1 MKDSTFEKIKKTF
14 KSNLPGILF
23 QCVAIMLF
31 FNSCYRETVL
41 DIESLNKQPK
51 LVLHGVLTPGDSIK
65 VVLTRTFSVKETIR
79 VDDGVIEN
87 ANVSIVDVKTGKT
100 AQLKVVG
107 SKKMVYG
114 QSQDSIQILPGHTYK
129 IEANAKGYDG
139 ITAETTIP
147 DERTCWSEKYITN
160 SNINYGNTER
170 EYYKFVGEWKSLTG
184 DDYYIVS
191 ENSKYNRY
199 DGKTDINSYHYINY
213 QKSGEKYKIEI
224 EPFTLSSSIFQESNT
239 VLLMTTDENL
249 YQYKKNYDI
258 MDARADEDDYTS
270 FDSFIDGFRGILPE
284 HSNVN
289 GGIGVLGSYLK
300 DTAVIVLNNEIVIDK
315 K

>member
-1 MKDSTFEKIKKTF
+1 MEIMKNTGK
-14 KSNLPGILF
+14 KSNLPGIF
-23 QCVAIMLF
+23 IQYIAIMLL

-41 DIESLNKQPK
+41 DIELLNKQPK
-51 LVLHGVLTPGDSIK
+51 LVLNGVLTPGDSIK

-87 ANVSIVDVKTGKT
+87 ADLSIADLNTGET
-100 AQLKVVG
+100 VPLRAIG

-114 QSQDSIQILPGHTYK
+114 QSQDSIRILPGHTYK
-129 IEANAKGYDG
+129 IEANADGYDG
-139 ITAETTIP
+139 IAAKTTIP

-170 EYYKFVGEWKSLTG
+170 DYYKFVGEWKSLTG

-191 ENSKYNRY
+191 KNSKYNRY

-213 QKSGEKYKIEI
+213 QKSGEIYKIEF
-224 EPFTLSSSIFQESNT
+224 EPIFLSSSTYKEAYS
-239 VLLMTTDENL
+239 VLLLTTDENL
-249 YQYKKNYDI
+249 YQYIKNYDI

-289 GGIGVLGSYLK
+289 GGLGVLGSYLK